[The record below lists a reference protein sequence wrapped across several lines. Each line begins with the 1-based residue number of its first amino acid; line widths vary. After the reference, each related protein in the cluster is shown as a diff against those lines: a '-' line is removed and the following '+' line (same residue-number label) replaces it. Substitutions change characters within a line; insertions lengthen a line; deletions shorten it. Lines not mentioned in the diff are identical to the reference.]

1 MLSFGYYKNTKLLPK
16 FDYRCYID
24 DILGIWI
31 PTQHNN
37 ETSWERL
44 KITLNNWGSLKWK
57 VQDPSLQVQFL
68 DLNIK
73 KENASISF
81 ETFQKSMNLY
91 LYIPL
96 LSAHPSSCFKG
107 LIFGELRRYWTQNNP
122 IKFQEM
128 LLNFIHRILDRSHS
142 LQVLT
147 PLLTQVAATLD
158 STTWNP

>member
-1 MLSFGYYKNTKLLPK
+1 
-16 FDYRCYID
+16 
-24 DILGIWI
+24 
-31 PTQHNN
+31 
-37 ETSWERL
+37 
-44 KITLNNWGSLKWK
+44 
-57 VQDPSLQVQFL
+57 
-68 DLNIK
+68 
-73 KENASISF
+73 
-81 ETFQKSMNLY
+81 MNLY